1 MSAEQTT
8 LVFGLGVAGMAVANA
23 LHECGETVILA
34 DDEATKQHEDFA
46 RALNCEFIDATDE
59 AAVVRTLKRITR
71 LAPAPGIS
79 ESHHVVSTARQMG
92 LTISSEL
99 ELAYNIE
106 ELRTGGPRPML
117 GITGTDGKTT
127 TTLMTAAMLHAAG
140 HKSLAVGNT
149 ETPLIQALNT
159 DTQVFAVECSSF
171 RLANCENFRTRA
183 SVWLNLAPDH
193 LDWHTNMES
202 YAAAKA
208 QMWAHT
214 RAGDVA
220 VAPVEDARILHVA
233 HESTAR
239 TVTFGATQG
248 DYHAQDGR
256 LNSPHGSI
264 MNIADMKRAMPHD
277 ITNALAAAAISIE
290 SGLVEPSHVAR
301 ALSEFDNAPHRIEYV
316 GMIAGVKWFN
326 DSKATSPHAVVTALR
341 GFDSVVLI
349 AGGRNKGLDLAQIA
363 EESARIKSVVAIGES
378 AELVAEIFSG
388 LKPVV
393 MVDSMLSAVENAARL
408 ASTDDVVLLSPG
420 CTSFDWYGGY
430 AERGDHFAG
439 LVRQYVSSDRSQG
452 VIS

>member
-1 MSAEQTT
+1 M
-8 LVFGLGVAGMAVANA
+8 FGLGVAGLAVANA
-23 LHECGETVILA
+23 LHGRGESVILA
-34 DDEATKQHEDFA
+34 DDQATKLHKDFA

-59 AAVVRTLKRITR
+59 VAVVSTLKRITR

-79 ESHHVVSTARQMG
+79 ESHHVMATARQMG

-149 ETPLIQALNT
+149 ETPLIAALNT

-202 YAAAKA
+202 YTSAKA

-220 VAPVEDARILHVA
+220 VAPVDDAQILRVA

-239 TVTFGATQG
+239 TVTFGATHG

-316 GMIAGVKWFN
+316 ETIDGVQWFN
-326 DSKATSPHAVVTALR
+326 DSKATSPHASAVAIKS
-341 GFDSVVLI
+341 FQNIVLI
-349 AGGRNKGLDLAQIA
+349 AGGRNKGLDLHELANQPQRVKA
-363 EESARIKSVVAIGES
+363 VVAIGDD
-378 AELVAEIFSG
+378 ALEIEKAFDG
-388 LKPVV
+388 VCRVV
-393 MVDSMLSAVENAARL
+393 RGGSMQEAVRL
-408 ASTDDVVLLSPG
+408 ARTLAVSGDVVLLSPA
-420 CTSFDWYGGY
+420 CTSYDWYNNY
-430 AERGDHFAG
+430 MERGEDFMQC
-439 LVRQYVSSDRSQG
+439 VRNEAKLNQQQG
-452 VIS
+452 N

>member
-1 MSAEQTT
+1 M
-8 LVFGLGVAGMAVANA
+8 FGLGVAGLAVANA
-23 LHECGETVILA
+23 LHERGESVILA
-34 DDEATKQHEDFA
+34 DDQATKLHKDFA

-59 AAVVRTLKRITR
+59 VAVVSTLKRITR

-79 ESHHVVSTARQMG
+79 ESHHVMATARQMG

-149 ETPLIQALNT
+149 ETPLIAALNT

-202 YAAAKA
+202 YTSAKA

-220 VAPVEDARILHVA
+220 VAPVDDAQILRVA

-239 TVTFGATQG
+239 TVTFGVTHG

-316 GMIAGVKWFN
+316 ETIDGVQWFN
-326 DSKATSPHAVVTALR
+326 DSKATSPHASAVAIKS
-341 GFDSVVLI
+341 FQNIVLI
-349 AGGRNKGLDLAQIA
+349 AGGRNKGLDLHELANQPQRVKA
-363 EESARIKSVVAIGES
+363 VVAIGDD
-378 AELVAEIFSG
+378 APEIEKAFDG
-388 LKPVV
+388 VCRVV
-393 MVDSMLSAVENAARL
+393 RGGSMQEAVRL
-408 ASTDDVVLLSPG
+408 ARTLAVSGDVVLLSPA
-420 CTSFDWYGGY
+420 CTSYDWYNNY
-430 AERGDHFAG
+430 MERGEDFMQC
-439 LVRQYVSSDRSQG
+439 VRNEAKLNQQQG
-452 VIS
+452 N

>member
-1 MSAEQTT
+1 LSAEQTT
-8 LVFGLGVAGMAVANA
+8 LVFGLGVAGLAVANA
-23 LHECGETVILA
+23 LHERGESVILA
-34 DDEATKQHEDFA
+34 DDEATKLHKDFA

-59 AAVVRTLKRITR
+59 VAVVSTLKRITR

-79 ESHHVVSTARQMG
+79 ESHHVMATARQMG

-127 TTLMTAAMLHAAG
+127 TTLLTAAMLHAAG

-149 ETPLIQALNT
+149 ETPLIAALNT

-193 LDWHTNMES
+193 LDWHTNMVS
-202 YAAAKA
+202 YTSAKA

-220 VAPVEDARILHVA
+220 VAPVDDAQILHVA

-239 TVTFGATQG
+239 TVTFGATHG

-316 GMIAGVKWFN
+316 ETIDGVQWFN
-326 DSKATSPHAVVTALR
+326 DSKATSPHASAVAIKS
-341 GFDSVVLI
+341 FQNIVLI
-349 AGGRNKGLDLAQIA
+349 AGGRNKGLDLQELANQPKRVKA
-363 EESARIKSVVAIGES
+363 VVAIGDD
-378 AELVAEIFSG
+378 APEIEKAFDG
-388 LKPVV
+388 VCRVV
-393 MVDSMLSAVENAARL
+393 RGGSMQEAVRL
-408 ASTDDVVLLSPG
+408 ARTLAVSGDVVLLSPA
-420 CTSFDWYGGY
+420 CTSYDWYNNY
-430 AERGDHFAG
+430 MERGEDFMQC
-439 LVRQYVSSDRSQG
+439 VRNEAKLNRQQG
-452 VIS
+452 N

>member
-1 MSAEQTT
+1 M
-8 LVFGLGVAGMAVANA
+8 FGLGVAGLAVANA
-23 LHECGETVILA
+23 LHERGESVILA
-34 DDEATKQHEDFA
+34 DDQATKLHKDFA

-59 AAVVRTLKRITR
+59 VAVVSTLKRITR

-79 ESHHVVSTARQMG
+79 ESHHVMATARQMG

-149 ETPLIQALNT
+149 ETPLIAALNT

-193 LDWHTNMES
+193 LDWHTNMVS
-202 YAAAKA
+202 YTAAKA

-220 VAPVEDARILHVA
+220 VAPVDDAQILRVA

-239 TVTFGATQG
+239 TVTFGATHG

-316 GMIAGVKWFN
+316 ETIDGVQWFN
-326 DSKATSPHAVVTALR
+326 DSKATSPHASAVAIKS
-341 GFDSVVLI
+341 FQNIVLI
-349 AGGRNKGLDLAQIA
+349 AGGRNKGLDLHELANQPQRVKA
-363 EESARIKSVVAIGES
+363 VVAIGDD
-378 AELVAEIFSG
+378 ALEIEKAFDG
-388 LKPVV
+388 VCRVV
-393 MVDSMLSAVENAARL
+393 RGGSMQEAVRL
-408 ASTDDVVLLSPG
+408 ARTLAVSGDVVLLSPA
-420 CTSFDWYGGY
+420 CTSYDWYNNY
-430 AERGDHFAG
+430 MERGEDFMQC
-439 LVRQYVSSDRSQG
+439 VRNEAKLNQQQG
-452 VIS
+452 N

>member
-1 MSAEQTT
+1 M
-8 LVFGLGVAGMAVANA
+8 FGLGVAGLAVANA
-23 LHECGETVILA
+23 LHERGETVILA

-46 RALNCEFIDATDE
+46 RALNCELIDATDE
-59 AAVVRTLKRITR
+59 TAVVSTLKRITR

-106 ELRTGGPRPML
+106 ELRIGGPRPLL

-140 HKSLAVGNT
+140 HKSLSVGNT
-149 ETPLIQALNT
+149 ETPLIAALNT

-202 YAAAKA
+202 YTSAKA

-220 VAPVEDARILHVA
+220 VAPVDDAQILHVA

-301 ALSEFDNAPHRIEYV
+301 ALAEFDNAPHRIEFV
-316 GMIAGVKWFN
+316 ETIDGVRWFN
-326 DSKATSPHAVVTALR
+326 DSKATSPHASAVAIKS
-341 GFDSVVLI
+341 FQNIVLI
-349 AGGRNKGLDLAQIA
+349 AGGRNKGLDLSELANQPKRVKA
-363 EESARIKSVVAIGES
+363 VVAIGDD
-378 AELVAEIFSG
+378 ALEIETAFDG
-388 LKPVV
+388 VCRVV
-393 MVDSMLSAVENAARL
+393 HGGSMQEAVRL
-408 ASTDDVVLLSPG
+408 ARSLAVSGDVVLLSPA
-420 CTSFDWYGGY
+420 CTSYDWYNNY
-430 AERGDHFAG
+430 MERGNDFMHC
-439 LVRQYVSSDRSQG
+439 VRSEAKLNQQQG
-452 VIS
+452 K

>member
-1 MSAEQTT
+1 MSVEQTT
-8 LVFGLGVAGMAVANA
+8 LVFGLGVAGLAVANA
-23 LHECGETVILA
+23 LHERGETVILA

-46 RALNCEFIDATDE
+46 RALNCELIDATDE
-59 AAVVRTLKRITR
+59 TAVVSTLKRITR

-79 ESHHVVSTARQMG
+79 ESHHVMATAKQMG

-106 ELRTGGPRPML
+106 ELRIGGPRPLL

-140 HKSLAVGNT
+140 HKSLSVGNT
-149 ETPLIQALNT
+149 ETPLIAALNT

-202 YAAAKA
+202 YTSAKA

-220 VAPVEDARILHVA
+220 VAPVDDAQILHVA

-301 ALSEFDNAPHRIEYV
+301 ALAEFDNAPHRIEFV
-316 GMIAGVKWFN
+316 ETIDGVRWFN
-326 DSKATSPHAVVTALR
+326 DSKATSPHASAVAIKS
-341 GFDSVVLI
+341 FQNIVLI
-349 AGGRNKGLDLAQIA
+349 AGGRNKGLDLSELANQPKRVKA
-363 EESARIKSVVAIGES
+363 VVAIGDD
-378 AELVAEIFSG
+378 ALEIETAFDG
-388 LKPVV
+388 VCRVV
-393 MVDSMLSAVENAARL
+393 HGGSMQEAVRL
-408 ASTDDVVLLSPG
+408 ARSLAVSGDVVLLSPA
-420 CTSFDWYGGY
+420 CTSYDWYNNY
-430 AERGDHFAG
+430 MERGNDFMHC
-439 LVRQYVSSDRSQG
+439 VRSEAKLNQQQG
-452 VIS
+452 K

>member
-1 MSAEQTT
+1 MS
-8 LVFGLGVAGMAVANA
+8 G
-23 LHECGETVILA
+23 
-34 DDEATKQHEDFA
+34 DFA

-59 AAVVRTLKRITR
+59 VAVVSTLKRITR

-79 ESHHVVSTARQMG
+79 ESHHVMATARQMG

-149 ETPLIQALNT
+149 ETPLIAALNT

-202 YAAAKA
+202 YTSAKA

-220 VAPVEDARILHVA
+220 VAPVDDAQILRVA

-239 TVTFGATQG
+239 TVTFGATHG

-316 GMIAGVKWFN
+316 ETIDGVQWFN
-326 DSKATSPHAVVTALR
+326 DSKATSPHASAVAIKS
-341 GFDSVVLI
+341 FQNIVLI
-349 AGGRNKGLDLAQIA
+349 AGGRNKGLDLHELANQPQRVKA
-363 EESARIKSVVAIGES
+363 VVAIGDD
-378 AELVAEIFSG
+378 ALEIEKAFDG
-388 LKPVV
+388 VCRVV
-393 MVDSMLSAVENAARL
+393 RGGSMQEAVRL
-408 ASTDDVVLLSPG
+408 ARTLAVSGDVVLLSPA
-420 CTSFDWYGGY
+420 CTSYDWYNNY
-430 AERGDHFAG
+430 MERGEDFMQC
-439 LVRQYVSSDRSQG
+439 VRNEAKLNQQQG
-452 VIS
+452 N

>member
-1 MSAEQTT
+1 MSVEQTT
-8 LVFGLGVAGMAVANA
+8 LVFGLGVAGLAVANA
-23 LHECGETVILA
+23 LHERGETVILA

-59 AAVVRTLKRITR
+59 TAVVSTLKRITR

-79 ESHHVVSTARQMG
+79 ESHHVMATAKQMG

-106 ELRTGGPRPML
+106 ELRIGGPRPLL

-140 HKSLAVGNT
+140 HKSLSVGNT
-149 ETPLIQALNT
+149 ETPLIAALNT

-202 YAAAKA
+202 YTAAKA

-220 VAPVEDARILHVA
+220 VAPVDDAQILHVA

-316 GMIAGVKWFN
+316 ETIDGVKWFN
-326 DSKATSPHAVVTALR
+326 DSKATSPHASAVAIKS
-341 GFDSVVLI
+341 FQNIVLI
-349 AGGRNKGLDLAQIA
+349 AGGRNKGLDLGELAIQTKRVKA
-363 EESARIKSVVAIGES
+363 VVAIG
-378 AELVAEIFSG
+378 
-388 LKPVV
+388 
-393 MVDSMLSAVENAARL
+393 DDAVEIEKAFDGVCRVVRGGSMQEAVRL
-408 ASTDDVVLLSPG
+408 ARTLAVSGDVVLLSPA
-420 CTSFDWYGGY
+420 CTSYDWYNNY
-430 AERGDHFAG
+430 MERGEDFMQC
-439 LVRQYVSSDRSQG
+439 VRNEAKLNRQQG
-452 VIS
+452 N

>member
-1 MSAEQTT
+1 MSVEQTT
-8 LVFGLGVAGMAVANA
+8 LVFGLGVAGLAVANA
-23 LHECGETVILA
+23 LHERGETVILA

-59 AAVVRTLKRITR
+59 TAVVSTLKRITR

-79 ESHHVVSTARQMG
+79 ESHHVMATAKQMG

-106 ELRTGGPRPML
+106 ELRIGGPRPLL

-140 HKSLAVGNT
+140 HKSLSVGNT
-149 ETPLIQALNT
+149 ETPLIAALNT

-202 YAAAKA
+202 YTAAKA

-220 VAPVEDARILHVA
+220 VAPVDDAQILHVA

-301 ALSEFDNAPHRIEYV
+301 ALAEFDNAPHRIEFV
-316 GMIAGVKWFN
+316 ETIDGVRWFN
-326 DSKATSPHAVVTALR
+326 DSKATSPHASAVAIKS
-341 GFDSVVLI
+341 FQNIVLI
-349 AGGRNKGLDLAQIA
+349 AGGRNKGLDLSELANQPKRVKA
-363 EESARIKSVVAIGES
+363 VVAIGDD
-378 AELVAEIFSG
+378 ALEIETAFDG
-388 LKPVV
+388 VCRVV
-393 MVDSMLSAVENAARL
+393 HGGSMQEAVRL
-408 ASTDDVVLLSPG
+408 ARSLAVSGDVVLLSPA
-420 CTSFDWYGGY
+420 CTSYDWYNNY
-430 AERGDHFAG
+430 MERGEDFMHC
-439 LVRQYVSSDRSQG
+439 VRKEAKLNRQQG
-452 VIS
+452 N

>member
-1 MSAEQTT
+1 LSAEQST
-8 LVFGLGVAGMAVANA
+8 LVFGLGVAGLAVANA
-23 LHECGETVILA
+23 LHERGESVILA

-59 AAVVRTLKRITR
+59 AAVVSTLKRITR

-79 ESHHVVSTARQMG
+79 ESHHVMATARQMG

-106 ELRTGGPRPML
+106 ELRIGGPRPML

-149 ETPLIQALNT
+149 ETPLIAALNT

-202 YAAAKA
+202 YTAAKA

-220 VAPVEDARILHVA
+220 VAPVDDAQILHVA

-239 TVTFGATQG
+239 TVTFGTTHG

-301 ALSEFDNAPHRIEYV
+301 ALAEFDNAPHRIEFV
-316 GMIAGVKWFN
+316 ETIDGVRWFN
-326 DSKATSPHAVVTALR
+326 DSKATSPHASAVAIKS
-341 GFDSVVLI
+341 FQNIVLI
-349 AGGRNKGLDLAQIA
+349 AGGRNKGLDLSELANQPKRVKA
-363 EESARIKSVVAIGES
+363 VVAIGDD
-378 AELVAEIFSG
+378 ALEIETAFDG
-388 LKPVV
+388 VCRVV
-393 MVDSMLSAVENAARL
+393 HGGSMQEAVRL
-408 ASTDDVVLLSPG
+408 ARTLAVSGDVVLLSPA
-420 CTSFDWYGGY
+420 CTSYDWYNNY
-430 AERGDHFAG
+430 MERGEDFVQC
-439 LVRQYVSSDRSQG
+439 VRNEAKLNQQQG
-452 VIS
+452 K

>member
-1 MSAEQTT
+1 
-8 LVFGLGVAGMAVANA
+8 VFGLGVAGLAVANA
-23 LHECGETVILA
+23 LHERGESVILA
-34 DDEATKQHEDFA
+34 DDQATKLHKDFA

-59 AAVVRTLKRITR
+59 VAVVSTLKRITR

-79 ESHHVVSTARQMG
+79 ESHHVMATARQMG

-149 ETPLIQALNT
+149 ETPLIAALNT

-193 LDWHTNMES
+193 LDWHTSMES
-202 YAAAKA
+202 YTAAKA
-208 QMWAHT
+208 QLWAHT

-220 VAPVEDARILHVA
+220 VAPVDNAQILHVA

-239 TVTFGATQG
+239 TVTFGATHG

-316 GMIAGVKWFN
+316 ETIDGVQWFN
-326 DSKATSPHAVVTALR
+326 DSKATSPHASAVAIKS
-341 GFDSVVLI
+341 FQNIVLI
-349 AGGRNKGLDLAQIA
+349 AGGRNKGLDLHELANQPQRVKA
-363 EESARIKSVVAIGES
+363 VVAIGDD
-378 AELVAEIFSG
+378 ALEIEKAFDG
-388 LKPVV
+388 VCRVV
-393 MVDSMLSAVENAARL
+393 RGGSMQEAVRL
-408 ASTDDVVLLSPG
+408 ARTLAVSGDVVLLSPA
-420 CTSFDWYGGY
+420 CTSYDWYNNY
-430 AERGDHFAG
+430 MERGEDFMQC
-439 LVRQYVSSDRSQG
+439 VRNEAKLNQQQG
-452 VIS
+452 N

>member
-1 MSAEQTT
+1 M
-8 LVFGLGVAGMAVANA
+8 FGLGVAGLAVANA
-23 LHECGETVILA
+23 LHERGESVILA
-34 DDEATKQHEDFA
+34 DDQATKLHKDFA

-59 AAVVRTLKRITR
+59 AAVVSTLKRITR

-79 ESHHVVSTARQMG
+79 ESHHVVANARQMG

-106 ELRTGGPRPML
+106 ELRIGGPRPML

-149 ETPLIQALNT
+149 ETPLIAALNT

-193 LDWHTNMES
+193 LDWHTGMES
-202 YAAAKA
+202 YTAAKA

-220 VAPVEDARILHVA
+220 VAPVDDAQIMHIA

-239 TVTFGATQG
+239 TVTFGASHG

-316 GMIAGVKWFN
+316 ETIDGVKWFN
-326 DSKATSPHAVVTALR
+326 DSKATSPHASAVAIKS
-341 GFDSVVLI
+341 FQNIVLI
-349 AGGRNKGLDLAQIA
+349 AGGRNKGLDLHELSNHPQRVKA
-363 EESARIKSVVAIGES
+363 VVAIGDD
-378 AELVAEIFSG
+378 APEIEKAFDG
-388 LKPVV
+388 VCRVV
-393 MVDSMLSAVENAARL
+393 RGGSMKEAVRL
-408 ASTDDVVLLSPG
+408 ARTLAVSGDVVLLSPA
-420 CTSFDWYGGY
+420 CTSYDWYNNY
-430 AERGDHFAG
+430 MERGEDFMKC
-439 LVRQYVSSDRSQG
+439 VRSEAKLNRQQG
-452 VIS
+452 N

>member
-1 MSAEQTT
+1 
-8 LVFGLGVAGMAVANA
+8 VFGLGVAGLAVANA
-23 LHECGETVILA
+23 LHERGESVILA
-34 DDEATKQHEDFA
+34 DDQATKLHKDFA

-59 AAVVRTLKRITR
+59 VAVVSTLKRITR

-79 ESHHVVSTARQMG
+79 ESHHVMATARQMG

-149 ETPLIQALNT
+149 ETPLIAALNT

-202 YAAAKA
+202 YTSAKA

-220 VAPVEDARILHVA
+220 VAPVDDAQILRVA

-239 TVTFGATQG
+239 TVTFGATHG

-316 GMIAGVKWFN
+316 ETIDGVQWFN
-326 DSKATSPHAVVTALR
+326 DSKATSPHASAVAIKS
-341 GFDSVVLI
+341 FQNIVLI
-349 AGGRNKGLDLAQIA
+349 AGGRNKGLDLHELANQPQRVKA
-363 EESARIKSVVAIGES
+363 VVAIGDD
-378 AELVAEIFSG
+378 ALEIEKAFDG
-388 LKPVV
+388 VCRVV
-393 MVDSMLSAVENAARL
+393 RGGSMQEAVRL
-408 ASTDDVVLLSPG
+408 ARTLAVSGDVVLLSPA
-420 CTSFDWYGGY
+420 CTSYDWYNNY
-430 AERGDHFAG
+430 MERGEDFMQC
-439 LVRQYVSSDRSQG
+439 VRNEAKLNQQQG
-452 VIS
+452 N

>member
-1 MSAEQTT
+1 LSAKQTT

-23 LHECGETVILA
+23 LHGRGETVILA
-34 DDEATKQHEDFA
+34 DDHATKQHQDVA

-59 AAVVRTLKRITR
+59 TAVVSTLKRITR

-79 ESHHVVSTARQMG
+79 ESHHVVSMARQMG
-92 LTISSEL
+92 LTIYSEL
-99 ELAYNIE
+99 ELAYNFE
-106 ELRTGGPRPML
+106 ELRNGGPRPML

-140 HKSLAVGNT
+140 HKSMAVGNT
-149 ETPLIQALNT
+149 DTPLIAALNT

-193 LDWHTNMES
+193 LDWHTSMES
-202 YAAAKA
+202 YTAAKA
-208 QMWAHT
+208 QLWAHT

-220 VAPVEDARILHVA
+220 VAPVDNAQILHVA

-239 TVTFGATQG
+239 TVTFGATHG

-301 ALSEFDNAPHRIEYV
+301 ALCEFDNAPHRIEYV
-316 GMIAGVKWFN
+316 ETIDGVRWFN
-326 DSKATSPHAVVTALR
+326 DSKATSPHASAVAIKS
-341 GFDSVVLI
+341 FQNIVLI
-349 AGGRNKGLDLAQIA
+349 AGGRNKGLDLHELANQPQRVKA
-363 EESARIKSVVAIGES
+363 VVAIGDD
-378 AELVAEIFSG
+378 ALEIERAFDG
-388 LKPVV
+388 VCRVV
-393 MVDSMLSAVENAARL
+393 RGGSMPEAVRL
-408 ASTDDVVLLSPG
+408 ARTIAVNGDVVLLSPA
-420 CTSFDWYGGY
+420 CTSYDWYNNY
-430 AERGDHFAG
+430 MERGEDFMQC
-439 LVRQYVSSDRSQG
+439 VRNEAKLTKQQG
-452 VIS
+452 N

>member
-1 MSAEQTT
+1 LSAEQTT
-8 LVFGLGVAGMAVANA
+8 LVFGLGVAGLAVANA
-23 LHECGETVILA
+23 LHERGESVILA
-34 DDEATKQHEDFA
+34 DDQATKLHKDFA

-59 AAVVRTLKRITR
+59 VAVVSTLKRITR

-79 ESHHVVSTARQMG
+79 ESHHVMATARQMG

-149 ETPLIQALNT
+149 ETPLIAALNT

-202 YAAAKA
+202 YTSAKA

-220 VAPVEDARILHVA
+220 VAPVDDAQILRVA

-239 TVTFGATQG
+239 TVTFGATHG

-316 GMIAGVKWFN
+316 ETIDGVQWFN
-326 DSKATSPHAVVTALR
+326 DSKATSPHASAVAIKS
-341 GFDSVVLI
+341 FQNIVLI
-349 AGGRNKGLDLAQIA
+349 AGGRNKGLDLHELANQPQRVKA
-363 EESARIKSVVAIGES
+363 VVAIGDD
-378 AELVAEIFSG
+378 ALEIEKAFDG
-388 LKPVV
+388 VCRVV
-393 MVDSMLSAVENAARL
+393 RGGSMQEAVRL
-408 ASTDDVVLLSPG
+408 ARTLAVSGDVVLLSPA
-420 CTSFDWYGGY
+420 CTSYDWYNNY
-430 AERGDHFAG
+430 MERGEDFMQR
-439 LVRQYVSSDRSQG
+439 VRNEAKLNQQQG
-452 VIS
+452 N

>member
-1 MSAEQTT
+1 LSAEQTT
-8 LVFGLGVAGMAVANA
+8 LVFGLGVAGLAVANA
-23 LHECGETVILA
+23 LHERGESVILA
-34 DDEATKQHEDFA
+34 DDQATKLHKDFA

-59 AAVVRTLKRITR
+59 AAVVSTLKRITR

-79 ESHHVVSTARQMG
+79 ESHHVMATARQMG

-149 ETPLIQALNT
+149 ETPLIAALNT

-202 YAAAKA
+202 YTSAKA

-220 VAPVEDARILHVA
+220 VAPVDDAQILRVA

-239 TVTFGATQG
+239 TVTFGATHG

-316 GMIAGVKWFN
+316 ETIDGVQWFN
-326 DSKATSPHAVVTALR
+326 DSKATSPHASAVAIKS
-341 GFDSVVLI
+341 FQNIVLI
-349 AGGRNKGLDLAQIA
+349 AGGRNKGLDLHELANQPQRVKA
-363 EESARIKSVVAIGES
+363 VVAIGDD
-378 AELVAEIFSG
+378 ALEIEKAFDG
-388 LKPVV
+388 VCRVV
-393 MVDSMLSAVENAARL
+393 RGGSMQEAVRL
-408 ASTDDVVLLSPG
+408 ARTLAVSGDVVLLSPA
-420 CTSFDWYGGY
+420 CTSYDWYNNY
-430 AERGDHFAG
+430 MERGEDFMQC
-439 LVRQYVSSDRSQG
+439 VRNEAKLNQQQG
-452 VIS
+452 N